1 MPLTWPGE
9 DGDPVSLIIAE
20 RGPTCLREIEELIDR
35 RDRHGHGKG
44 GSAADSTR

>member
-9 DGDPVSLIIAE
+9 DGDPVSLIISGAWS
-20 RGPTCLREIEELIDR
+20 RLLGGDRELIDR
-35 RDRHGHGKG
+35 RDRPGHGKG